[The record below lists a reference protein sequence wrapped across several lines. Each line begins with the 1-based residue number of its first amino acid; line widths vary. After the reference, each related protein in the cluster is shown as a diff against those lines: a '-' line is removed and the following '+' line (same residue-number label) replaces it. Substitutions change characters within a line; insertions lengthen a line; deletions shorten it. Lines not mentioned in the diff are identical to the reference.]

1 MSVPK
6 YDVFMKPLLTFLVDG
21 KIHSAKEA
29 HQTLADTLHL
39 ADNDRQEL
47 LPGSGNIMYKNR
59 IGWAATYL
67 KKAGLISSP
76 ARSMMQITELGKQ
89 TLQENPHVIDAHYLS
104 RFASFRE
111 FASPSVVR
119 KATRELG
126 DTDTSATDI
135 RNQLDTPE
143 DQIKQAYEMIQSK
156 LADELYEKVMAL
168 SPEKFEYLVINL
180 VRVVGYGYPDEA
192 SFRHTGKTGDGG
204 VDGIILVDKFG
215 FDQIYIQAKHWDE
228 SHSVSSGDIRNF
240 YGAMAAGDISR
251 RGIFATTSTFTES
264 ARKAAAQYNDRKIM
278 LIDKNEL
285 LRLMIEYNFG
295 VIAEQSFVLKK
306 VDENMFDEEE

>member
-6 YDVFMKPLLTFLVDG
+6 YDAFMKPLLNFLADG
-21 KIHSAKEA
+21 RPHSVKEA
-29 HQTLADTLHL
+29 HQALADILYLT
-39 ADNDRQEL
+39 DEDRQEL

-76 ARSMMQITELGKQ
+76 ARSMMQITELGTK
-89 TLQENPHVIDAHYLS
+89 TLSKNPSEIDAHYLS

-111 FASPSVVR
+111 FASPSVVKR
-119 KATRELG
+119 ATKAAEADDASTSE
-126 DTDTSATDI
+126 TDAH
-135 RNQLDTPE
+135 TPE

-192 SFRHTGKTGDGG
+192 SFRHTGQTGDGG

-215 FDQIYIQAKHWDE
+215 FDQIYIQAKHWGE

-264 ARKAAAQYNDRKIM
+264 ARKAAAQYTDRKIK
-278 LIDKNEL
+278 LIDKKEL
-285 LRLMIEYNFG
+285 LRLMIENNFG
-295 VIAEQSFVLKK
+295 VVAEQSYVLKK
-306 VDENMFDEEE
+306 VDENMFDEDE